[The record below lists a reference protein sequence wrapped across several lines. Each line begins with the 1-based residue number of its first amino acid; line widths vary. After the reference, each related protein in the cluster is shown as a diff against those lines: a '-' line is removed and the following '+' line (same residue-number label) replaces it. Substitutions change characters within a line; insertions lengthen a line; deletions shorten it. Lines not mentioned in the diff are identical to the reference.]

1 MAIGYPTDMIKRS
14 VWLGLFLLVA
24 WGCGAPSDGPPAF
37 EPETGAFS
45 ILTYNVAGL
54 PQGISGSNPETNI
67 PMISPLLNAYDVVLL
82 QEDFWYPAELA
93 AQATHPHKS
102 TSKKA
107 TTAAIA
113 DGLNRYTV
121 MPFEDLQ
128 RVQWVACFG
137 ELTNASD
144 CLAEKGFSVST
155 LVLADGVI
163 AHVYNHHAE
172 AGGSPG
178 DNEARKAGIEQLAAF
193 IIEHSI
199 GQAVILAGDT
209 NLHGMDAEDEPVLQA
224 LMEATGLVDV
234 CRHLQCPEESI
245 DRVLFRSSDGLTLT
259 PTLWARP
266 TEFVDDEGK
275 DLSDHRP
282 VHVNIDWQTAA
293 TD

>member
-1 MAIGYPTDMIKRS
+1 MVFS
-14 VWLGLFLLVA
+14 LFIFL
-24 WGCGAPSDGPPAF
+24 GCGAATDDGPSF
-37 EPETGAFS
+37 EPQAGAFS
-45 ILTYNVAGL
+45 VLTYNVAGL
-54 PQGISGSNPETNI
+54 PQGVSGSNPETNI

-82 QEDFWYPAELA
+82 QEDFWYPTELA
-93 AQATHPHKS
+93 AQATHPYKS

-121 MPFEDLQ
+121 MPFEDLK

-155 LVLADGVI
+155 VVLADGVS

-172 AGGSPG
+172 AGGAPG
-178 DNEARKAGIEQLAAF
+178 DNEARQAGIEQLTAF
-193 IIEHSI
+193 IQEHSD

-209 NLHGMDAEDEPVLQA
+209 NLHGMDAVDEPVFQA
-224 LMEATGLVDV
+224 LMDATGLIDV
-234 CRHLQCPEESI
+234 CRHMRCGEESI
-245 DRVLFRSSDGLTLT
+245 DRVLFRSSDTLVFT

-266 TEFVDDEGK
+266 TEFVDGTGG

-282 VHVNIDWQTAA
+282 VHVNFDWQTVSL
-293 TD
+293 D